1 LQHVPFERGWLV
13 QSLEIA
19 TGATRNLEVE
29 SVTVDS
35 ALPVLTLQLAPV
47 DSTWLDTVTHT
58 ISVTFLRSANLARAV
73 SMPTA
78 AAPTTVAPGAFRAAA
93 SAQAASPS
101 PPARRPRRR
110 TNGRS
115 FAATF
120 A

>member
-1 LQHVPFERGWLV
+1 MLAAHPNPPLTAALQHVPFERGWLV

-29 SVTVDS
+29 SVTVDA

-78 AAPTTVAPGAFRAAA
+78 AAPTTVA
-93 SAQAASPS
+93 SST
-101 PPARRPRRR
+101 RPRRR